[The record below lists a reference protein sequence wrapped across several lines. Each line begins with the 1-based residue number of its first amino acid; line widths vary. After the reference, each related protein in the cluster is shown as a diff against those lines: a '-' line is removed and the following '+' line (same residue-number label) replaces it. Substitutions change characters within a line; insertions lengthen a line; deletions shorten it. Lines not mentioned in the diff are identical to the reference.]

1 MPTRYQVPDNHA
13 DSKIRTVFNNTTHK
27 KKNLFEKAALTDR
40 YVLSIQF
47 NYSHKIYTLEGMS
60 IQYCKD
66 VSILHNEKKN
76 GTDNTI
82 CSFTYNK
89 FGSCKKKDL
98 PTYVKR
104 SVLSFL
110 FVFIYLVITI
120 EISHTNARTSKHT

>member
-66 VSILHNEKKN
+66 VSILHNEKKKW
-76 GTDNTI
+76 
-82 CSFTYNK
+82 Y
-89 FGSCKKKDL
+89 
-98 PTYVKR
+98 R
-104 SVLSFL
+104 
-110 FVFIYLVITI
+110 
-120 EISHTNARTSKHT
+120 